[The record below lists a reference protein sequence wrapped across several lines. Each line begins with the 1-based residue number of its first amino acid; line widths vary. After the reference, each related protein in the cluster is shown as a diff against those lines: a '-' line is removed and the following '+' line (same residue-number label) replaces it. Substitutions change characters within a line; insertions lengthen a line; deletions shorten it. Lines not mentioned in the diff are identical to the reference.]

1 MAPDSAG
8 VAWAP
13 GLPNY
18 DHRITLCFVK
28 TQGGMFKV
36 PLWECIRLYVFYAFF
51 NSIEKLAKH
60 E

>member
-18 DHRITLCFVK
+18 DHRITLRFVK

-36 PLWECIRLYVFYAFF
+36 PLWERINYKR
-51 NSIEKLAKH
+51 
-60 E
+60 

>member
-1 MAPDSAG
+1 MKPHTGHLMAPDSAG

-18 DHRITLCFVK
+18 DHRITLRFVK

-36 PLWECIRLYVFYAFF
+36 PLWERINYKR
-51 NSIEKLAKH
+51 
-60 E
+60 